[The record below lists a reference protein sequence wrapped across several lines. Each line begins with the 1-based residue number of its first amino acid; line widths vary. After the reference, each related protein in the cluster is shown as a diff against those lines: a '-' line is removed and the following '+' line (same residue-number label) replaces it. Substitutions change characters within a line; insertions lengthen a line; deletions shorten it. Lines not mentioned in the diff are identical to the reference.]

1 MLHRRLAILIACAL
15 MLFLGVYTWNQRT
28 GHWDRLCASV
38 GLEFSGGVM
47 RGLTSAEDAVTGFWE
62 DYVALRGVNE
72 RNKALERRVKELEMR
87 LASTSEELAEL
98 ARLRRMLHLDYP
110 MAWPA
115 AASRVLAQRMG
126 PNAALDTI
134 MLSSGYLSGAVA
146 GTPVTS
152 WQGVVGRVLKAGP
165 GTSVVL
171 LLTDTGSRVS
181 VLTSEGRVQGI
192 LAGGGPGH
200 PLELLFVRQNAPVRV
215 GELLV
220 TSGVDSVYPKGIPVA
235 RVTAVSR
242 GGSSRS
248 GSSLLEI
255 QAEPLVDFP
264 TLEEVFLLQRPA
276 GAISPGSDAVY
287 TRRAP
292 ALEKSEENTPGQ
304 NEGAGPAEPAGPRSL
319 R

>member
-1 MLHRRLAILIACAL
+1 MAWPAAASRVLARRMGPNAALDTIMLSSGYLSGAAAGTPVTSWQ
-15 MLFLGVYTWNQRT
+15 GVVGRVLKAGPGTSVVLLLTDT
-28 GHWDRLCASV
+28 GSRVSV
-38 GLEFSGGVM
+38 
-47 RGLTSAEDAVTGFWE
+47 LTSEG
-62 DYVALRGVNE
+62 
-72 RNKALERRVKELEMR
+72 RVQELEMR
-87 LASTSEELAEL
+87 LAATSEELAEL

-115 AASRVLAQRMG
+115 AASRVLARRMG

-134 MLSSGYLSGAVA
+134 MLSSGYLSGAAA

-200 PLELLFVRQNAPVRV
+200 PLEMLFVRQNAPVRV
-215 GELLV
+215 GEVLI
-220 TSGVDSVYPKGIPVA
+220 TSGVDSVFPKGIPVA

-255 QAEPLVDFP
+255 QAEPLVDFLM
-264 TLEEVFLLQRPA
+264 LEEVFLLQRPA
-276 GAISPGSDAVY
+276 GAIAPGSDAIY
-287 TRRAP
+287 TRRSP
-292 ALEKSEENTPGQ
+292 AIEKSEPRGADLA
-304 NEGAGPAEPAGPRSL
+304 EGADARSI

>member
-1 MLHRRLAILIACAL
+1 MLHRRLALIIACAL

-28 GHWDRLCASV
+28 GHWDRICASI

-47 RGLTSAEDAVTGFWE
+47 RGFSSVESSVTGFWE
-62 DYVALRGVNE
+62 NYVALRGVKK
-72 RNKALERRVKELEMR
+72 RNDALERKVQELEMR
-87 LASTSEELAEL
+87 LASASEDLAEL
-98 ARLRRMLHLDYP
+98 ARLRRMLHLDFP
-110 MAWPA
+110 LTWPA
-115 AASRVLAQRMG
+115 VASRVLAQRMG

-134 MLSSGYLSGAVA
+134 MLSSGYMSGAAA
-146 GTPVTS
+146 GTPVVS

-200 PLELLFVRQNAPVRV
+200 PLELRFVRQNAPVRV

-255 QAEPLVDFP
+255 QAEPLADVLH
-264 TLEEVFLLQRPA
+264 LEEVFLLQRPA
-276 GAISPGSDAVY
+276 GGIAPGSDAVY
-287 TRRAP
+287 TRRSP
-292 ALEKSEENTPGQ
+292 SLEKGGTDAADHGERFSFG
-304 NEGAGPAEPAGPRSL
+304 GAR
-319 R
+319 

>member
-28 GHWDRLCASV
+28 GHWDRLCASM
-38 GLEFSGGVM
+38 GLEFAGGVM
-47 RGLTSAEDAVTGFWE
+47 RGLDSVKLSVTGFWE
-62 DYVALRGVNE
+62 NYVDLRQVKQ
-72 RNKALERRVKELEMR
+72 RNDALERKVQELEMR
-87 LASTSEELAEL
+87 LADNAEDLAEL
-98 ARLRRMLHLDYP
+98 ARLRRLLHLDYP

-115 AASRVLAQRMG
+115 VASRVLAQRMG

-134 MLSSGYLSGAVA
+134 MLSSGYLSGAAA

-192 LAGGGPGH
+192 LAGGGAGQ
-200 PLELLFVRQNAPVRV
+200 PLELRFVRQNAPVRV
-215 GELLV
+215 GEVLV

-255 QAEPLVDFP
+255 QAEPLADLLR
-264 TLEEVFLLQRPA
+264 LEEVFLLQRPA
-276 GAISPGSDAVY
+276 GAIAPGADAVY
-287 TRRAP
+287 TRRSP
-292 ALEKSEENTPGQ
+292 ALEKPGEDAGAKDGA
-304 NEGAGPAEPAGPRSL
+304 EGLPSRRGE
-319 R
+319 

>member
-1 MLHRRLAILIACAL
+1 

-28 GHWDRLCASV
+28 GHWDRICASI

-47 RGLTSAEDAVTGFWE
+47 RGFNSVESSITGFWE
-62 DYVALRGVNE
+62 NYVALRGVKK
-72 RNKALERRVKELEMR
+72 RNDALERKVQELEMR
-87 LASTSEELAEL
+87 LASASEDLAEL
-98 ARLRRMLHLDYP
+98 ARLRRMLHLDFP
-110 MAWPA
+110 LTWPA
-115 AASRVLAQRMG
+115 ASSRVLAQRMG
-126 PNAALDTI
+126 PNAALETI
-134 MLSSGYLSGAVA
+134 MLSSGYLSGAAA
-146 GTPVTS
+146 GTPVIS

-200 PLELLFVRQNAPVRV
+200 PLELRFVRQNAPVRV

-255 QAEPLVDFP
+255 QAEPLADVLH
-264 TLEEVFLLQRPA
+264 LEEVFLLQRPA
-276 GAISPGSDAVY
+276 GGIAPGSDAVY
-287 TRRAP
+287 TRRSP
-292 ALEKSEENTPGQ
+292 SLEKGGNDAADHGERFSFG
-304 NEGAGPAEPAGPRSL
+304 GAR
-319 R
+319 

>member
-1 MLHRRLAILIACAL
+1 MTRGCSA
-15 MLFLGVYTWNQRT
+15 
-28 GHWDRLCASV
+28 
-38 GLEFSGGVM
+38 GGVM
-47 RGLTSAEDAVTGFWE
+47 RGFSSVESSVTGFWE
-62 DYVALRGVNE
+62 NYVALRGVKK
-72 RNKALERRVKELEMR
+72 RNDALERKVQELEMR
-87 LASTSEELAEL
+87 LASASEDLAEL
-98 ARLRRMLHLDYP
+98 ARLRRMLHLDFP
-110 MAWPA
+110 LTWPA
-115 AASRVLAQRMG
+115 VASRVLAQRMG

-134 MLSSGYLSGAVA
+134 MLSSGYMSGAAA
-146 GTPVTS
+146 GTPVVS

-200 PLELLFVRQNAPVRV
+200 PLELRFVRQNAPVRV

-255 QAEPLVDFP
+255 QAEPLADVLH
-264 TLEEVFLLQRPA
+264 LEEVFLLQRPA
-276 GAISPGSDAVY
+276 GGIAPGSDAVY
-287 TRRAP
+287 TRRSP
-292 ALEKSEENTPGQ
+292 SLEKGGTDAADHGERFSFG
-304 NEGAGPAEPAGPRSL
+304 GAR
-319 R
+319 

>member
-1 MLHRRLAILIACAL
+1 MLHRRLALTIACAL
-15 MLFLGVYTWNQRT
+15 MLFLVVYTWNQRT

-38 GLEFSGGVM
+38 GLEFTGGVM
-47 RGLTSAEDAVTGFWE
+47 RGLDAVESSVTGFWE
-62 DYVALRGVNE
+62 NYVALRGVKQ
-72 RNKALERRVKELEMR
+72 RNDALERRVQELEMR
-87 LASTSEELAEL
+87 LAASSEDLAEL

-115 AASRVLAQRMG
+115 AASRVLARRMG

-134 MLSSGYLSGAVA
+134 MLSSGYLSGAAA

-255 QAEPLVDFP
+255 QAEPLADLP
-264 TLEEVFLLQRPA
+264 MLEEVFLLQRPA
-276 GAISPGSDAVY
+276 GAIAPGSDAVY

-292 ALEKSEENTPGQ
+292 SLEKG
-304 NEGAGPAEPAGPRSL
+304 GPAEQGGNGAAQAPDVRSG

>member
-38 GLEFSGGVM
+38 GLEFTGGVM
-47 RGLTSAEDAVTGFWE
+47 RGLNGVKDSVTGFWE
-62 DYVALRGVNE
+62 EYVALREVKQ
-72 RNKALERRVKELEMR
+72 RNDVLERRVQELEMR
-87 LASTSEELAEL
+87 LAATSEEMAEL

-115 AASRVLAQRMG
+115 AASRVLARRMG

-134 MLSSGYLSGAVA
+134 MLSSGYLSGAAA

-200 PLELLFVRQNAPVRV
+200 PLEMLFVRQNAPVRV
-215 GELLV
+215 GELLI

-255 QAEPLVDFP
+255 QAEPLVDFLM
-264 TLEEVFLLQRPA
+264 LEEVFLLQRPA
-276 GAISPGSDAVY
+276 GAIAPGSDAVY
-287 TRRAP
+287 TRRTP
-292 ALEKSEENTPGQ
+292 AIEKAEPRGSSMP
-304 NEGAGPAEPAGPRSL
+304 EGALPDSRSL

>member
-1 MLHRRLAILIACAL
+1 MLHRRLALIIACAL

-28 GHWDRLCASV
+28 GHWDRLCASM
-38 GLEFSGGVM
+38 GLEFTGGVM
-47 RGLTSAEDAVTGFWE
+47 RGLDAVELSVSGFWE
-62 DYVALRGVNE
+62 DYVALRQVKQRSDE
-72 RNKALERRVKELEMR
+72 LERRVKELEMR
-87 LASTSEELAEL
+87 LAAASEDLAEL
-98 ARLRRMLHLDYP
+98 ARLRRLLHLDYP
-110 MAWPA
+110 VAWPSVT
-115 AASRVLAQRMG
+115 SRVLAQRMG

-134 MLSSGYLSGAVA
+134 MLSSGYLSGAAA

-192 LAGGGPGH
+192 LAGGGSGQ
-200 PLELLFVRQNAPVRV
+200 PLELRFVRQNAPVRV

-242 GGSSRS
+242 GGTSRS

-255 QAEPLVDFP
+255 QAEPLVDLLR
-264 TLEEVFLLQRPA
+264 LEEVFLLQRPA
-276 GAISPGSDAVY
+276 GAIAPGADAVY

-292 ALEKSEENTPGQ
+292 VLEKPEAEEGEK
-304 NEGAGPAEPAGPRSL
+304 EGAGDPVSRRSE
-319 R
+319 

>member
-1 MLHRRLAILIACAL
+1 MLHRRLALIVACAL
-15 MLFLGVYTWNQRT
+15 VLFLGVYTWNQRT
-28 GHWDRLCASV
+28 GHWDRLCASL

-47 RGLTSAEDAVTGFWE
+47 RGIRAVETSVVGFWE
-62 DYVALRGVNE
+62 EYVDLREVKHRNE
-72 RNKALERRVKELEMR
+72 ALERRVQKLEQE
-87 LASTSEELAEL
+87 LASSAEDMAEL
-98 ARLRRMLHLDYP
+98 ARLRRLLNLDYP

-115 AASRVLAQRMG
+115 VASRVLAQRMG
-126 PNAALDTI
+126 PNAALDTV
-134 MLSSGYLSGAVA
+134 MLSSGYLSGAAA

-200 PLELLFVRQNAPVRV
+200 PLELRFVRQNAPVRV
-215 GELLV
+215 GEMLV

-235 RVTAVSR
+235 RITAVSR

-255 QAEPLVDFP
+255 QAEPLADFLH
-264 TLEEVFLLQRPA
+264 LEEVFLLQRPA
-276 GAISPGSDAVY
+276 GAIAPRTDAVY
-287 TRRAP
+287 TRRVP
-292 ALEKSEENTPGQ
+292 ELEKAGGEEAK
-304 NEGAGPAEPAGPRSL
+304 EGPAGSGDRSVE
-319 R
+319 

>member
-1 MLHRRLAILIACAL
+1 MLHRRLAILIACSL

-38 GLEFSGGVM
+38 GLEFTGGVM
-47 RGLTSAEDAVTGFWE
+47 RGLDAVESSVTGFWE
-62 DYVALRGVNE
+62 NYVALRGVKQ
-72 RNKALERRVKELEMR
+72 RNDALERRVQELEMR
-87 LASTSEELAEL
+87 LAASSEDLAEL

-115 AASRVLAQRMG
+115 AASRVLARRMG

-134 MLSSGYLSGAVA
+134 MLSSGYLSGAAA

-220 TSGVDSVYPKGIPVA
+220 TSGAFRLFASGDSGRTSGGPSHA
-235 RVTAVSR
+235 
-242 GGSSRS
+242 GGSLPS
-248 GSSLLEI
+248 
-255 QAEPLVDFP
+255 
-264 TLEEVFLLQRPA
+264 PA
-276 GAISPGSDAVY
+276 PGRCHSPGFRCRLY
-287 TRRAP
+287 AP
-292 ALEKSEENTPGQ
+292 RPFAGEERPGGTGR
-304 NEGAGPAEPAGPRSL
+304 ERGGAGP
-319 R
+319 

>member
-1 MLHRRLAILIACAL
+1 LLHRRLAILIACSL

-38 GLEFSGGVM
+38 GLEFTGGVM
-47 RGLTSAEDAVTGFWE
+47 RGLDAVESSVTGFWE
-62 DYVALRGVNE
+62 NYVALRGVKQ
-72 RNKALERRVKELEMR
+72 RNDALERRVQELEMR
-87 LASTSEELAEL
+87 LAASSEDLAEL

-115 AASRVLAQRMG
+115 AASRVLARRMG

-134 MLSSGYLSGAVA
+134 MLSSGYLSGAAA

-255 QAEPLVDFP
+255 QAEPLADLP
-264 TLEEVFLLQRPA
+264 MLEEVFLLQRPA
-276 GAISPGSDAVY
+276 GAIAPGSDAVY

-292 ALEKSEENTPGQ
+292 SLEKS
-304 NEGAGPAEPAGPRSL
+304 GPAEQGGNGAAQAPDVRSG

>member
-1 MLHRRLAILIACAL
+1 MLHRRLALIIAWAL

-38 GLEFSGGVM
+38 GLEFTGGVM
-47 RGLTSAEDAVTGFWE
+47 RGLNALEDSVTGFWE
-62 DYVALRGVNE
+62 NYVDLRGVKQ
-72 RNKALERRVKELEMR
+72 RNDMLERKVQELEMR
-87 LASTSEELAEL
+87 LAANAEGMAEL
-98 ARLRRMLHLDYP
+98 ARLRRMLHLGYP
-110 MAWPA
+110 MEWPA
-115 AASRVLAQRMG
+115 AASRVLARRMG
-126 PNAALDTI
+126 PNAALDTL
-134 MLSSGYLSGAVA
+134 MLSSGYLSGAAA

-200 PLELLFVRQNAPVRV
+200 PLEMLFVRQNAPVRV

-242 GGSSRS
+242 SGSSRS

-255 QAEPLVDFP
+255 QAEPLVDFLH
-264 TLEEVFLLQRPA
+264 LEEVYLLQRPA
-276 GAISPGSDAVY
+276 GAIAPGSDAVY

-292 ALEKSEENTPGQ
+292 ALEKAGAAGAEQ
-304 NEGAGPAEPAGPRSL
+304 EGAASPDL
-319 R
+319 RGVR

>member
-1 MLHRRLAILIACAL
+1 

-28 GHWDRLCASV
+28 GHWDRICASI

-47 RGLTSAEDAVTGFWE
+47 RSFSSVESSVTGFWE
-62 DYVALRGVNE
+62 NYVDLRGVKK
-72 RNKALERRVKELEMR
+72 RNDDLERRVQELEKR
-87 LASTSEELAEL
+87 LASASEDLAEL
-98 ARLRRMLHLDYP
+98 ARLRRMLHLDFP
-110 MAWPA
+110 LTWPA

-134 MLSSGYLSGAVA
+134 MLSSGYLSGAAA
-146 GTPVTS
+146 GTPVVS

-200 PLELLFVRQNAPVRV
+200 PLELRFVRQNAPVRV

-255 QAEPLVDFP
+255 QAEPLADVLH
-264 TLEEVFLLQRPA
+264 LEEVFLLQRPA
-276 GAISPGSDAVY
+276 GGIAPGSDAVY
-287 TRRAP
+287 TRRSP
-292 ALEKSEENTPGQ
+292 SLEKGGNDAADHGERFSFG
-304 NEGAGPAEPAGPRSL
+304 GAR
-319 R
+319 